1 MARHRI
7 LSVEYDRALLCT
19 RNALLWSAGYHV
31 VGRSSFDQATQSL
44 STSGFELIVIGCT
57 VPPEERSALIQL
69 AKERMMSPPV
79 LVLCNEGEPPVPG
92 ADATVALQGLGGAFL
107 SSVEGLL
114 RSSPA
119 VRATA

>member
-1 MARHRI
+1 MERHRI

-31 VGRSSFDQATQSL
+31 VGRSSFDQATQSM
-44 STSGFELIVIGCT
+44 STSGFDLVVIGNT
-57 VPPEERSALIQL
+57 VPPEERSALIRL
-69 AKERMMSPPV
+69 AKDHMLNPPV
-79 LVLCNEGEPPVPG
+79 LVLCNEGESPCPD
-92 ADATVALQGLGGAFL
+92 ADATVALQGLGGVFL

-114 RSSPA
+114 KSFS